1 MSAKASEPPSS
12 GTAFWAQPLEDPL
25 IERLSRLD
33 QPGFVAE
40 IGPIYEHSP
49 WIAAEAWRQ
58 RPFSDRPALLRATRR
73 VVHSA
78 PRHRQLELIR
88 AHPDLAGKFA
98 RAGTLGS
105 HSAAEQGGLK
115 LDRLD
120 DDAFERFDRLNA
132 SYRERFGIPF
142 VIAVRAQT
150 RDSIIAAFETRLR
163 HDHETEIATALDEIE
178 RIAGFRLADLA

>member
-1 MSAKASEPPSS
+1 M
-12 GTAFWAQPLEDPL
+12 EDPL
-25 IERLSRLD
+25 IERLGWLD

-40 IGPIYEHSP
+40 IGAIYEHSP

-58 RPFSDRPALLRATRR
+58 RPFSDRAALLQAMRR
-73 VVHSA
+73 VVRSA
-78 PRHRQLELIR
+78 PRHRQLVLIR

-105 HSAAEQGGLK
+105 HSAGEQSGLG

-132 SYRERFGIPF
+132 AYRERFGIPF
-142 VIAVRAQT
+142 IIAVRAQT
-150 RDSIIAAFETRLR
+150 RDSVIAAFETRLH
-163 HDHETEIATALDEIE
+163 HDQESEIATALDEID